1 MKTSTVLHKQIRV
14 SRMNKNLTAN
24 LAEHDLLLDNP
35 AKRKKHRITKMAKYN
50 VYKFFG
56 KEIKTESERKN
67 ALKYVNSLSYKNVDM
82 DLKTLRKCKHKI
94 KKWIDNSKTKPKEK
108 AFFEKIISLENQ
120 TINAEK
126 VISYFSELDKPSR
139 FNDKKKAIETFI
151 ALNNEKAK
159 LKISNTGCMLSSSII
174 SVLFKIP
181 DHNGRK
187 LTVEEQEI
195 LINDYYA
202 KNFPDYPVVLSIIHK
217 DEAVPHVH
225 LIVDAKNKRTGA
237 YDFVQYQYEK
247 TRTNH
252 KLDYPK
258 RYSDL
263 SPEQLSKAGELFQT
277 DFYEYINSRQN
288 KVLFAKKEYIS
299 PEHKRAERE
308 IIKGDTSK
316 RSVDREYNTANYFAK
331 VKNDLENKVNGL
343 TIKIND
349 LKYKSDSISLDNE
362 SKIKLAKSLLNDCS
376 TLIVGYVRDALGTNL
391 STLESK
397 LEQLHQISPENAL
410 EAYELALKAQIE
422 PEKISAIKNM
432 RFNQRR
438 K

>member
-1 MKTSTVLHKQIRV
+1 M
-14 SRMNKNLTAN
+14 
-24 LAEHDLLLDNP
+24 
-35 AKRKKHRITKMAKYN
+35 
-50 VYKFFG
+50 
-56 KEIKTESERKN
+56 
-67 ALKYVNSLSYKNVDM
+67 
-82 DLKTLRKCKHKI
+82 
-94 KKWIDNSKTKPKEK
+94 
-108 AFFEKIISLENQ
+108 
-120 TINAEK
+120 
-126 VISYFSELDKPSR
+126 
-139 FNDKKKAIETFI
+139 
-151 ALNNEKAK
+151 
-159 LKISNTGCMLSSSII
+159 
-174 SVLFKIP
+174 
-181 DHNGRK
+181 
-187 LTVEEQEI
+187 
-195 LINDYYA
+195 
-202 KNFPDYPVVLSIIHK
+202 
-217 DEAVPHVH
+217 
-225 LIVDAKNKRTGA
+225 
-237 YDFVQYQYEK
+237 QYQYEK
-247 TRTNH
+247 TRANH

-288 KVLFAKKEYIS
+288 RVLFAKKEYIS

-397 LEQLHQISPENAL
+397 LEQLHQISPENAS